1 MRKEYDFSKSQRGPV
16 LSTEGKTR
24 VPLWL
29 DDDVFAYFCTKAQ
42 TMGCGYQGLMNEAL
56 KEVMKQNK
64 HS

>member
-1 MRKEYDFSKSQRGPV
+1 MRKEYDFSGGQRGPV

-29 DDDVFAYFCTKAQ
+29 DDDVFAYFCAKAQ
-42 TMGCGYQGLMNEAL
+42 TTGCGYQGLMNEAL